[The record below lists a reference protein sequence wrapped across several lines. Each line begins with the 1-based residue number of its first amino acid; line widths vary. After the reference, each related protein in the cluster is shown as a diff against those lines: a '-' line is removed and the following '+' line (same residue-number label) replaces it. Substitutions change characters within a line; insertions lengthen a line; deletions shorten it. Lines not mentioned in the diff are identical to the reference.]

1 MKNKHNLFA
10 GLSALLLPFR
20 FCAVEEDG
28 GGDVSPW
35 MKSLLGL
42 ADDAVADPA
51 AEVVKEEPE
60 PKAGQTGMTL
70 HQAIAEPSEEDKAEK
85 AAEETAAAEKAK
97 AEADKAAAEKVV
109 EDTPI
114 KVVKRSKVEKTAP
127 TAAEIVSA
135 TQNAASAAAAAEAEK
150 KSKDWE
156 SSLLDE
162 EKDQL
167 EIARFAERANPGK
180 YKGYAE
186 KTAKFLRDHAAKT
199 EAEDFDPDSDEYKAW
214 LAKERPAM
222 SNTEIRILERERG
235 AETAREEAR
244 KHSNEVLDKTF
255 RAMEAPAVKRD
266 ADAYFNKASTEVL
279 PDEVAK
285 VFKESPAKA
294 REQYPLEYEIVE
306 KALDSH
312 TNVVEEMFLLT
323 RSNPDTGRT
332 LKAFDEA
339 NPLHMQALKLVN
351 DTDAAFKRSGGA
363 DLVRNGR
370 RFLPRTELARVPA
383 ADRGKYWT
391 FTSKEIADRSTGLV
405 KAQIAQQINSESERL
420 KKLGFE
426 RRPVAAAAAPAKA
439 KSSPPAPRP
448 SVNTG
453 TGEAAG
459 SAGDNLMS
467 SFFGTA

>member
-1 MKNKHNLFA
+1 MKNKHTIFA
-10 GLSALLLPFR
+10 GLCALLLPFR
-20 FCAVEEDG
+20 FNAVEEDG

-42 ADDAVADPA
+42 ADDAVNETTP
-51 AEVVKEEPE
+51 EVVKVEEPE
-60 PKAGQTGMTL
+60 SKVGMTL
-70 HQAIAEPSEEDKAEK
+70 QQAIAEPSEEEKAEK
-85 AAEETAAAEKAK
+85 KTADDAAAAK
-97 AEADKAAAEKVV
+97 VEADKAAAAAAKVV
-109 EDTPI
+109 EETPI
-114 KVVKRSKVEKTAP
+114 KVVKRKTTEKVA
-127 TAAEIVSA
+127 TAAEIVAA
-135 TQNAASAAAAAEAEK
+135 TAAESVRAQAAEAAK

-156 SSLLDE
+156 SGLLDE

-167 EIARFAERANPGK
+167 EIARFAEKANPTK
-180 YKGYAE
+180 YKGYGE
-186 KTAKFLRDHAAKT
+186 RTEKFLREHAAKT
-199 EAEDFDPDSDEYKAW
+199 DADDFDPDSDEYKAW

-222 SNTEIRILERERG
+222 SNSEIRILERERG

-244 KHSNEVLDKTF
+244 KQSSEVLDKTF

-266 ADAYFNKASTEVL
+266 ADAYFTKASTEVL
-279 PDEVAK
+279 PPEVAK

-306 KALDSH
+306 KVLDAH

-323 RSNPDTGRT
+323 RTNPDTGRT
-332 LKAFDEA
+332 LRAFDEA
-339 NPLHMQALKLVN
+339 NPLHMQALQLVN
-351 DTDAAFKRSGGA
+351 ATDAEFKRSGGA
-363 DLVRNGR
+363 ELVRNGR

-391 FTSKEIADRSTGLV
+391 FTSKEIADRSTGSV
-405 KAQIAQQINSESERL
+405 RAQIAQQITGENERM

-426 RRPVAAAAAPAKA
+426 RRMPAAAAAEAPAK
-439 KSSPPAPRP
+439 KSPPAPRP

-467 SFFGTA
+467 SFFGT